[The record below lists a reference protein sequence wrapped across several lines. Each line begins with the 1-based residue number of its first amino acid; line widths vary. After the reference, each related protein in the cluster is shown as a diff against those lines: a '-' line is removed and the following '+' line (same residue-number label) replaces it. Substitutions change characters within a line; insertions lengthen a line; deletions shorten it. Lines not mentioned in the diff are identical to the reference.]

1 MYVNHPGIPAA
12 SNHLSSG
19 TFRLL
24 VVQEQQRMNFK
35 SNINLRSTAKLSE
48 KVRCSRNEFERSNVG
63 VTRSRLGEAIE
74 SATSKGTFNR
84 RTMAGLKRK
93 RIVMGERGI
102 EKERDMEYGGLA
114 RVQGTA
120 GKCLLPYERIEE
132 SSVPSAILQI
142 NLQYAEQA
150 RWAQWLGGC
159 SQSRDVCRLHKLLFV
174 TVVITL
180 AWKRFYAI
188 ARLHQPN

>member
-24 VVQEQQRMNFK
+24 VAQEQQRMNFK
-35 SNINLRSTAKLSE
+35 SNINLRSTKLSE

-74 SATSKGTFNR
+74 CATSKGTFNQ
-84 RTMAGLKRK
+84 RTMAGLKRR
-93 RIVMGERGI
+93 RIVMGER
-102 EKERDMEYGGLA
+102 ERERERVRGAAQEYEALA

-120 GKCLLPYERIEE
+120 EKCLLPYERIEE
-132 SSVPSAILQI
+132 SSMPSTILQI

-159 SQSRDVCRLHKLLFV
+159 SQSRDVCRLHKLLLV
-174 TVVITL
+174 TVITL
-180 AWKRFYAI
+180 A
-188 ARLHQPN
+188 

>member
-24 VVQEQQRMNFK
+24 VAQEQQRMNFK

-63 VTRSRLGEAIE
+63 VTRSRLGETIE
-74 SATSKGTFNR
+74 SATGRGTFNQ
-84 RTMAGLKRK
+84 RTMAGLKRR
-93 RIVMGERGI
+93 RIVMGER
-102 EKERDMEYGGLA
+102 ERERERVRRGLA

-120 GKCLLPYERIEE
+120 EKCLLPYERIEE
-132 SSVPSAILQI
+132 SSM
-142 NLQYAEQA
+142 
-150 RWAQWLGGC
+150 
-159 SQSRDVCRLHKLLFV
+159 RDVCRLHKLLLV